1 MEKDFKIY
9 LDFTIVE
16 QIKVDKLKESASKVY
31 LESIFILKK
40 CSFIKMSGSQSAPR
54 HLLTF
59 KITIG
64 DKFK

>member
-31 LESIFILKK
+31 LKSIFI
-40 CSFIKMSGSQSAPR
+40 
-54 HLLTF
+54 
-59 KITIG
+59 
-64 DKFK
+64 